1 MAVLRKFTLPAKSLS
16 SLPTGAVKDVVEQ
29 LGRHI
34 VAGRYGFDQTMPT
47 EAVLAIEFG
56 VSRTVLREAVKVLSA
71 KKMLRT
77 ARRYGTRVCHFEEWH
92 LLDPDVIR
100 WHGPDSP
107 MAPRVYR
114 EATELRLIVE
124 PEAAHLAALH
134 ASQAQRQTILEAASA
149 IQPEPFGL
157 EAMIAADFTFHAT
170 ILEATGNVML
180 SQLHSLILA
189 LLQFSYP
196 AGASAAPDEK
206 VSRERH
212 IEVAKSIMARDAG
225 SAREQMR
232 QMLYQNR
239 AIADRFGEERAA
251 IASSLTSS

>member
-1 MAVLRKFTLPAKSLS
+1 MSAPRKFTLPAHPLS

-29 LGRHI
+29 LGRQI
-34 VAGRYGFDQTMPT
+34 VAGRYGFGKVIPT

-56 VSRTVLREAVKVLSA
+56 VSRTVLREAVKVLSS
-71 KKMLRT
+71 KKMVRT
-77 ARRYGTRVCHFEEWH
+77 ARRYGTRVCEFAEWH

-124 PEAAHLAALH
+124 PEAAHMAALN
-134 ASQAQRQTILEAASA
+134 ASDAQRETISEAAAS

-157 EAMIAADFTFHAT
+157 EAMIAADFAFHAT

-206 VSRERH
+206 VSREKH
-212 IEVAKSIMARDAG
+212 IAVADAIAARDAA
-225 SAREQMR
+225 SARDLMR
-232 QMLYQNR
+232 DMLFQNR
-239 AIADRFGEERAA
+239 AIARRFPQVG
-251 IASSLTSS
+251 